1 MGGGAKGP
9 ASDTWQGATRGKD
22 RRRLVLVAT
31 PTNQRLF
38 CLTKEWLAQMQP
50 STHPAHTQHTLST
63 HPAHTQHTLSTHPA
77 HTQHTP
83 STNDEVGLH
92 EKCRRPLRSGVGG
105 IIRSIWSIFAIPP

>member
-22 RRRLVLVAT
+22 RRSLVLVAT

-63 HPAHTQHTLSTHPA
+63 HPAHTQHTPSTHPAHPA
-77 HTQHTP
+77 HTQH
-83 STNDEVGLH
+83 
-92 EKCRRPLRSGVGG
+92 K
-105 IIRSIWSIFAIPP
+105 